1 MAVETRLSPGHF
13 IRGDLA
19 RTDRMLFI
27 IMSEKYI

>member
-1 MAVETRLSPGHF
+1 MAMRASFLLGIYE
-13 IRGDLA
+13 GDLA